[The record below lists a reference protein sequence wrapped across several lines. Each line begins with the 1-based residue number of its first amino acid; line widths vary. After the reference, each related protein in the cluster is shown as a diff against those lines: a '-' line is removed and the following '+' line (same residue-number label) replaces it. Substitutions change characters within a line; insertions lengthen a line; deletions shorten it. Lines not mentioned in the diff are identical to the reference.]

1 MNVAIIYGILF
12 GYALFDAQT
21 VVNGAIEGTRLAIS
35 VVVPSLF
42 PFVFLSVLGSSSLS
56 GRNMPFLRPIEKLCG
71 MPNGSGSLL
80 FLGLCGGY
88 PVGAQCV
95 ASAYSQGTIT
105 KKDAQRLLGFCN
117 NAGPSFIFGMVGGIL
132 KDIRLCWLLWA
143 GQILS
148 SILIG
153 MLLPDKSTE
162 RCRLQSV
169 NRITLTEG
177 FEKSLRICS
186 KVAGWVV
193 LFRSII
199 SVAEKW
205 SLNDLPA
212 FWNAAVS
219 GVLELSNG
227 CVRLQYI
234 SDSFSRFLLCGAF
247 LSFGG
252 FCVHLQT
259 KSVVGPLSMR
269 YYLTGKILQTLF
281 IVPILWILWKITV
294 AF

>member
-12 GYALFDAQT
+12 VYALFDAQT
-21 VVNGAIEGTRLAIS
+21 VVNGAIEGTRLAIF
-35 VVVPSLF
+35 VVVPSLL

-71 MPNGSGSLL
+71 MPSGSGSLL
-80 FLGLCGGY
+80 LLGLCGGY

-132 KDIRLCWLLWA
+132 KDIHLCWLLWI

-148 SILIG
+148 SILVGII
-153 MLLPDKSTE
+153 LPGKSVNI
-162 RCRLQSV
+162 CRLQSA
-169 NRITLTEG
+169 NRITLTDG
-177 FEKSLRICS
+177 FDRSLKICG
-186 KVAGWVV
+186 KIAGWVI
-193 LFRSII
+193 LFRSMI

-205 SLNDLPA
+205 FLNDLPA

-234 SDSFSRFLLCGAF
+234 SDSFSRFLLCGAI

-259 KSVVGPLSMR
+259 KSVVGSLSMR
-269 YYLTGKILQTLF
+269 YYWTGKILQTLF

>member
-1 MNVAIIYGILF
+1 
-12 GYALFDAQT
+12 
-21 VVNGAIEGTRLAIS
+21 
-35 VVVPSLF
+35 
-42 PFVFLSVLGSSSLS
+42 
-56 GRNMPFLRPIEKLCG
+56 
-71 MPNGSGSLL
+71 
-80 FLGLCGGY
+80 
-88 PVGAQCV
+88 
-95 ASAYSQGTIT
+95 
-105 KKDAQRLLGFCN
+105 
-117 NAGPSFIFGMVGGIL
+117 MVGGIL

-205 SLNDLPA
+205 SLNDLPT

-234 SDSFSRFLLCGAF
+234 SDSFSRFLLCGAI

-259 KSVVGPLSMR
+259 KSVVGALSMR
-269 YYLTGKILQTLF
+269 YYWTGKILQTLF